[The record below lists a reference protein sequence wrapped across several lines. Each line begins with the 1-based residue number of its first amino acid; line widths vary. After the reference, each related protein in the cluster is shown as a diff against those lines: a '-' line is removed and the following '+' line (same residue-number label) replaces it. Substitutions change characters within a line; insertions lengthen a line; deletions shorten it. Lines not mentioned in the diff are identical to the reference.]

1 MKHRLPVLLLLAGA
15 VVQSAHAGILFGKKA
30 KKSSETDRVPELVNT
45 VKSDGD
51 EDKRTGAARELRQYD
66 PAKYPYLVPILV
78 DVLLSDKKPSV
89 RAEAA
94 QSLGKI
100 RPISQQAGLA
110 LEQALTKDTS
120 MRVRLQA
127 RSALMQYHWA
137 GYHGQ
142 GIAKDD
148 TLLQQSKEPPLADSS
163 NPPPANN
170 LPPQVIST
178 AEPPLSSAPVPAGRI
193 VPQAGPLPMPM
204 PPGNPVPPRAETSEP
219 PAIVISPTT
228 RSTVSEP
235 PTAPPTTRS
244 TVSEPPTAP
253 PAPATPA
260 APASGGSES
269 GPDLTPPN

>member
-1 MKHRLPVLLLLAGA
+1 MNHRLPVMLLLAG
-15 VVQSAHAGILFGKKA
+15 VIVQSAHAGIIFGKKA
-30 KKSSETDRVPELVNT
+30 RKPSETDRVPELVNT

-51 EDKRTGAARELRQYD
+51 EDKRAGAARDLRQFD

-78 DVLLSDKKPSV
+78 DVLLNDKEPAV

-110 LEQALTKDTS
+110 LEQALTKDSS

-163 NPPPANN
+163 AVPPGNSVPV
-170 LPPQVIST
+170 LQFVVPIS
-178 AEPPLSSAPVPAGRI
+178 VPAGDF
-193 VPQAGPLPMPM
+193 VPLPLNCAGHGALFFVALPRKLTVC
-204 PPGNPVPPRAETSEP
+204 GNDA
-219 PAIVISPTT
+219 
-228 RSTVSEP
+228 ST
-235 PTAPPTTRS
+235 
-244 TVSEPPTAP
+244 
-253 PAPATPA
+253 
-260 APASGGSES
+260 
-269 GPDLTPPN
+269 L